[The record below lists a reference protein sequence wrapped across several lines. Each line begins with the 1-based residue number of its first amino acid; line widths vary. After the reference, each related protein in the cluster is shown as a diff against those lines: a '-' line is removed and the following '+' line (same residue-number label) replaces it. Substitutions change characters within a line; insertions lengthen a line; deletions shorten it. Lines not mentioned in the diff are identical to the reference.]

1 MVTKKQI
8 FVTLGLCTFAY
19 ALGIVTPG
27 LRTPNTGAY
36 QATLVLQNGQR
47 QLKGIAVIQE
57 HMITADGE
65 SAKIERWEETG
76 NMLTAYAADGSM
88 IFKLERTGPGV
99 FEQPHPNGRLV
110 FRRYDLP
117 ELVAW

>member
-1 MVTKKQI
+1 MKKSSLI
-8 FVTLGLCTFAY
+8 ALVVLCGASY
-19 ALGIVTPG
+19 ALGVLTPG

-36 QATLVLQNGQR
+36 EATLVLHNGQT

-65 SAKIERWEETG
+65 SAKIERWDETG
-76 NMLTAYAADGSM
+76 SMLTAYANDGSM
-88 IFKLERTGPGV
+88 LFKLERTGPGE

-110 FRRYDLP
+110 FKRYDLP
-117 ELVAW
+117 ELAAW